1 MNLLTELFSR
11 LLKRANLFMM
21 LTKFVLK
28 ATLSKEDYYELTLS
42 KTEKKLV
49 NIFQQK
55 ENGVIHP
62 EVSAQDSWIY
72 ITLMR

>member
-1 MNLLTELFSR
+1 
-11 LLKRANLFMM
+11 MM
-21 LTKFVLK
+21 LIKFVLK
-28 ATLSKEDYYELTLS
+28 ATLYKEDYYELTLS

-62 EVSAQDSWIY
+62 EVSGQDSWIY

>member
-1 MNLLTELFSR
+1 
-11 LLKRANLFMM
+11 MM

-72 ITLMR
+72 ILH